1 MMSRNIR
8 GGKAFVGEQKI
19 RHSKKKRRYLKLKVW
34 IKNKRRD
41 YNHAKQ

>member
-19 RHSKKKRRYLKLKVW
+19 RHSKKKRRYLRLKV
-34 IKNKRRD
+34 
-41 YNHAKQ
+41 

>member
-19 RHSKKKRRYLKLKVW
+19 RHSKKKKKIFK
-34 IKNKRRD
+34 IKSLNK
-41 YNHAKQ
+41 K